1 MLLYKRM
8 LRTPGAE
15 KKHSE
20 DILKEAD
27 SQKELV
33 AHNKQGQFTVFRHVM
48 RGDKLE
54 LRQCEN

>member
-1 MLLYKRM
+1 M

-33 AHNKQGQFTVFRHVM
+33 AHNKQGQLTVFRHVM

-54 LRQCEN
+54 LQQCEN

>member
-20 DILKEAD
+20 DTLKEVD

-33 AHNKQGQFTVFRHVM
+33 AHNKQGQFS
-48 RGDKLE
+48 L
-54 LRQCEN
+54 